1 MKSISTTLL
10 LWVFLIFPVSAQD
23 SLLIQGIKYRV
34 DTLVQTH
41 DVGLG
46 NLHTK
51 YSLPDFP
58 LVVSVLEVDAA
69 NPLVKVMS
77 CLSNDVLRGLE
88 RPSHMAARKSS
99 PGHQVFGAINADFY
113 ITSGVDKGL
122 SINGQILNGEV
133 AKVPHASRP
142 VIGFDNTKMPFLDVM
157 TFSGSVRAGQQS
169 HIINGV
175 NVSRGAEQLIL
186 YNRYQGENTGTNIY
200 GTEVEVEL
208 VEGEWTVNKTM
219 RALVK
224 QKTTGVGSASIL
236 PGRAILSGHGAGA
249 AFLNTLEV
257 DDEIELSTQFSL
269 NSASFS
275 LPHLKELVG
284 GDRIILADGTIT
296 DNNWVQLHPRT
307 GMGYSQD
314 GSKVILTVVD
324 GRSTVAAGV
333 STKQLADIMKQSGAH
348 WALNLDGGGS
358 SVMVVRDRIS
368 NTPSD
373 GAERAVAN
381 AMLFVSTAPPAL
393 ADSFALDRYSL
404 SVPYGNKAKINAS
417 TFNEYDDVVDYLT
430 AADVTFTLEGDIGSI
445 DANGWF
451 TATGTAYSGKIIG
464 HWHGQSDTVHV
475 SVLPVEKVTF
485 KHQSITIDHLTD
497 YTFTVYGEGE
507 DNTPY
512 LINND
517 LVQFESSNPAIGIV
531 SEAGVFRGVSD
542 GTVEVRVFT
551 SDEEVAD
558 TCTMTVE
565 IGRGEV
571 LLDDFSNAGSWSVS
585 KNWIDE
591 VSLSRVLFPGTNEE
605 VLKVDYSMTYANRT
619 ASITLEKTID
629 IYGMADSVL
638 LQATGN
644 GKSASF
650 ILMLDHAMGACVV
663 PSFTGE
669 SMMNHY
675 AAIRVEDI
683 PQEDYPLSFKS
694 VRLTI
699 ERDASYTV
707 GSVYSGTFYLKS
719 LKVVY
724 PEKDPAS
731 SVMTPE
737 VPSRVL
743 VFPNPAST
751 GVSVQLTGEGSGPLQ
766 LSLFALNG
774 AKMGDWQLGE
784 LRKGDV
790 ARVALGNL
798 PPGTYLYRISG
809 RGTSEFG
816 KLVISR

>member
-1 MKSISTTLL
+1 
-10 LWVFLIFPVSAQD
+10 
-23 SLLIQGIKYRV
+23 
-34 DTLVQTH
+34 
-41 DVGLG
+41 
-46 NLHTK
+46 
-51 YSLPDFP
+51 
-58 LVVSVLEVDAA
+58 
-69 NPLVKVMS
+69 
-77 CLSNDVLRGLE
+77 
-88 RPSHMAARKSS
+88 
-99 PGHQVFGAINADFY
+99 
-113 ITSGVDKGL
+113 
-122 SINGQILNGEV
+122 
-133 AKVPHASRP
+133 
-142 VIGFDNTKMPFLDVM
+142 
-157 TFSGSVRAGQQS
+157 
-169 HIINGV
+169 
-175 NVSRGAEQLIL
+175 
-186 YNRYQGENTGTNIY
+186 
-200 GTEVEVEL
+200 
-208 VEGEWTVNKTM
+208 
-219 RALVK
+219 
-224 QKTTGVGSASIL
+224 
-236 PGRAILSGHGAGA
+236 
-249 AFLNTLEV
+249 
-257 DDEIELSTQFSL
+257 
-269 NSASFS
+269 
-275 LPHLKELVG
+275 
-284 GDRIILADGTIT
+284 
-296 DNNWVQLHPRT
+296 
-307 GMGYSQD
+307 
-314 GSKVILTVVD
+314 
-324 GRSTVAAGV
+324 
-333 STKQLADIMKQSGAH
+333 
-348 WALNLDGGGS
+348 
-358 SVMVVRDRIS
+358 MVVRDRIS

-669 SMMNHY
+669 SMMDHY

-774 AKMGDWQLGE
+774 AKMGVWQLGE

-809 RGTSEFG
+809 RGISEFG
-816 KLVISR
+816 KLVVSR